1 MALRYCDFDG
11 DGRSE
16 IPVSSPWG
24 LGILKASGA
33 ALSSPMMAA
42 NGTRFGGW
50 LLNSADNKFEL
61 TADLDGDGRWEI
73 FVASP
78 WGIGVLRESGG
89 TMTPIMMAP
98 NGTRFGGWLLN
109 TGDNRFGPVG
119 DFDGDGRPEILVTSP
134 WGIGIWKLAGNTF
147 NVLMM
152 APNGTRFGGW
162 LLNTADNRFGCTG
175 DMDGDG
181 HAEIVI
187 SSPWGMG
194 ILKYSAGALT
204 APAMSPNGTRFAGGW
219 LLNTADNH
227 LHYAADFD
235 GDGRAEI
242 FITSPWGIG
251 FLKLAGTA
259 ITSPIM
265 AGNGTRIGGWLLNT
279 LDNRFAPPA
288 DYDGDHREEIL
299 LVSPWGIGV
308 LEITG
313 SATLAVSFMAPNG
326 TRFGG
331 WLLNTADNLFD
342 MAGDFDG
349 DGRAELLVTSPWGIG
364 LLDINPGSANA
375 FIMAPNGTRFG
386 GWLLNTADNRF
397 GIGPQLVRLHLKILT
412 TPSVSIETMVRAMQ
426 WVYEGVGL
434 IVQRVST
441 ETLNLPALN
450 DLDIG
455 TCNLGDA
462 LTAEQAQLYA
472 NRHSAGPKDVVA
484 YLVRSLVPPANGC
497 AVSAATAP
505 ACAVAQ
511 GATQWTLGHEVG
523 HLLGLLHVNDNN
535 RLMTGN
541 GTANIT
547 NPPPDLVAT
556 EVITMR
562 ASTRTH
568 ALD

>member
-1 MALRYCDFDG
+1 
-11 DGRSE
+11 
-16 IPVSSPWG
+16 
-24 LGILKASGA
+24 
-33 ALSSPMMAA
+33 
-42 NGTRFGGW
+42 
-50 LLNSADNKFEL
+50 
-61 TADLDGDGRWEI
+61 
-73 FVASP
+73 
-78 WGIGVLRESGG
+78 
-89 TMTPIMMAP
+89 
-98 NGTRFGGWLLN
+98 
-109 TGDNRFGPVG
+109 
-119 DFDGDGRPEILVTSP
+119 
-134 WGIGIWKLAGNTF
+134 
-147 NVLMM
+147 
-152 APNGTRFGGW
+152 
-162 LLNTADNRFGCTG
+162 
-175 DMDGDG
+175 MDGDR
-181 HAEIVI
+181 HDEIVI

-194 ILKYSAGALT
+194 ILKYAGGALT

-242 FITSPWGIG
+242 FISSPWGIG
-251 FLKLAGTA
+251 FLKLSGSA
-259 ITSPIM
+259 ITSPVM

-279 LDNRFAPPA
+279 LDNRFAPAA
-288 DYDGDHREEIL
+288 DFDGDRRDEIL
-299 LVSPWGIGV
+299 LVSPWGIGM
-308 LEITG
+308 LEISGG
-313 SATLAVSFMAPNG
+313 STLAVNFMAQNG

-349 DGRAELLVTSPWGIG
+349 DGRAELLVTSPWGLG
-364 LLDINPGSANA
+364 LLDINAGSANA

-397 GIGPQLVRLHLKILT
+397 GIGPQLVRLHIKILT
-412 TPSVSIETMVRAMQ
+412 NPNVAIETMISSMQ

-450 DLDIG
+450 DVDVG

-462 LTAEQAQLYA
+462 LTAEQAQLFA
-472 NRHSAGPKDVVA
+472 NRNNAGPKDVVA
-484 YLVRSLVPPANGC
+484 YLVRSTVPPSNGC

-505 ACAVAQ
+505 ACVVAQ
-511 GATQWTLGHEVG
+511 GASRWTMGHEVG
-523 HLLGLLHVNDNN
+523 HLLGLQHVNDNN

-547 NPPPDLVAT
+547 NPPPDLIAT

-562 ASTRTH
+562 ASTLSH
-568 ALD
+568 ELF